1 MPHIPWRMRL
11 DHTMIGI
18 VIVTTV
24 IPYWGGF
31 FPYETP
37 FGWSLIIFMII
48 FSIMIRL
55 VLNPSSILSGGIYLL
70 IGTPVLFDLTRFW
83 ELLPSPSDVFFMVGM
98 TVYVLSL
105 IIYTYHWF
113 DFYPNVFGYRGV
125 QHILLISA
133 TTLHGLASLGI

>member
-1 MPHIPWRMRL
+1 
-11 DHTMIGI
+11 MIGI

-55 VLNPSSILSGGIYLL
+55 VLNPSSILSGGIY
-70 IGTPVLFDLTRFW
+70 
-83 ELLPSPSDVFFMVGM
+83 
-98 TVYVLSL
+98 
-105 IIYTYHWF
+105 
-113 DFYPNVFGYRGV
+113 
-125 QHILLISA
+125 
-133 TTLHGLASLGI
+133 